1 MSETFV
7 KHLDASAPRV
17 YNISQFF
24 ICLKEEGTVMGA
36 HYIQKVIS
44 PSELREAYPLK
55 EELKQ
60 RKERRDI
67 FH

>member
-1 MSETFV
+1 
-7 KHLDASAPRV
+7 
-17 YNISQFF
+17 
-24 ICLKEEGTVMGA
+24 MGA